1 MNQEIMGFKTGLLA
15 AGQGQLIFNRFTGP
29 GRVCLQS
36 MYYHPPVEGGSGG
49 GSATT
54 SGGSLVGGILRGLT
68 DS

>member
-36 MYYHPPVEGGSGG
+36 MYYHPPQEGGS
-49 GSATT
+49 STPA
-54 SGGSLVGGILRGLT
+54 SGGAGVVGGILRGLT
-68 DS
+68 DN